1 MTHSDF
7 IELRAEGLVQMGVNA
22 SVALR
27 LIEYLP
33 KRYQHAHAFWTTI
46 LILSV
51 PGAFVLWYFTR
62 WYWAAASLFILTPV
76 LNASVR
82 KSACQFVM
90 EHAMEDPEFFESMS
104 QQGLITVVN
113 KH

>member
-1 MTHSDF
+1 MTHSEF
-7 IELRAEGLVQMGVNA
+7 LELRADGLVRMGVKT

-33 KRYQHAHAFWTTI
+33 KRYQYAHSFWGWVM
-46 LILSV
+46 LLSI

-62 WYWAAASLFILTPV
+62 WYWAVASLFILTPM
-76 LNASVR
+76 LNASLR

-90 EHAMEDPEFFESMS
+90 EHAMDDPDFFESMT